1 MYELPEDFPDLTL
14 GDGLLNSLGV
24 EAQNLFNQ
32 DASLT
37 KKEEQDEI
45 LKDFM
50 EEYKI
55 DDIRDTM
62 DETAQVPEN
71 IYFFYGGDSDQFVNA
86 LEFIGLS
93 PINRE
98 FCAFL
103 LSDLSRKTRQRI
115 NLVFMLNL
123 EIFFTIIII
132 LVKTFTV
139 SYCLNEMTR
148 QLMSLKKSRTK
159 TVLKHILALFCKVFQ

>member
-24 EAQNLFNQ
+24 EAQNLFDQ

-62 DETAQVPEN
+62 DKTAQVPEN
-71 IYFFYGGDSDQFVNA
+71 LYFFMVETA
-86 LEFIGLS
+86 
-93 PINRE
+93 
-98 FCAFL
+98 
-103 LSDLSRKTRQRI
+103 I
-115 NLVFMLNL
+115 NL
-123 EIFFTIIII
+123 
-132 LVKTFTV
+132 
-139 SYCLNEMTR
+139 
-148 QLMSLKKSRTK
+148 
-159 TVLKHILALFCKVFQ
+159 

>member
-71 IYFFYGGDSDQFVNA
+71 IYFF
-86 LEFIGLS
+86 LWW
-93 PINRE
+93 
-98 FCAFL
+98 
-103 LSDLSRKTRQRI
+103 RQ
-115 NLVFMLNL
+115 
-123 EIFFTIIII
+123 
-132 LVKTFTV
+132 
-139 SYCLNEMTR
+139 
-148 QLMSLKKSRTK
+148 
-159 TVLKHILALFCKVFQ
+159 

>member
-24 EAQNLFNQ
+24 EAQNLFDQ

-62 DETAQVPEN
+62 DETAQVPEK
-71 IYFFYGGDSDQFVNA
+71 IFFFMV
-86 LEFIGLS
+86 E
-93 PINRE
+93 
-98 FCAFL
+98 
-103 LSDLSRKTRQRI
+103 TVI
-115 NLVFMLNL
+115 NL
-123 EIFFTIIII
+123 
-132 LVKTFTV
+132 
-139 SYCLNEMTR
+139 
-148 QLMSLKKSRTK
+148 
-159 TVLKHILALFCKVFQ
+159 

>member
-55 DDIRDTM
+55 DDI
-62 DETAQVPEN
+62 
-71 IYFFYGGDSDQFVNA
+71 
-86 LEFIGLS
+86 
-93 PINRE
+93 
-98 FCAFL
+98 
-103 LSDLSRKTRQRI
+103 
-115 NLVFMLNL
+115 
-123 EIFFTIIII
+123 
-132 LVKTFTV
+132 
-139 SYCLNEMTR
+139 
-148 QLMSLKKSRTK
+148 
-159 TVLKHILALFCKVFQ
+159 

>member
-24 EAQNLFNQ
+24 EAQNLFDQ

-55 DDIRDTM
+55 DDIRD
-62 DETAQVPEN
+62 N
-71 IYFFYGGDSDQFVNA
+71 G
-86 LEFIGLS
+86 
-93 PINRE
+93 
-98 FCAFL
+98 
-103 LSDLSRKTRQRI
+103 
-115 NLVFMLNL
+115 
-123 EIFFTIIII
+123 
-132 LVKTFTV
+132 
-139 SYCLNEMTR
+139 
-148 QLMSLKKSRTK
+148 
-159 TVLKHILALFCKVFQ
+159 

>member
-24 EAQNLFNQ
+24 EAQNLFDQ

-50 EEYKI
+50 EEHKI

-62 DETAQVPEN
+62 DETAQVPEK
-71 IYFFYGGDSDQFVNA
+71 FFFFMV
-86 LEFIGLS
+86 E
-93 PINRE
+93 
-98 FCAFL
+98 
-103 LSDLSRKTRQRI
+103 TVI
-115 NLVFMLNL
+115 NLWML
-123 EIFFTIIII
+123 
-132 LVKTFTV
+132 
-139 SYCLNEMTR
+139 
-148 QLMSLKKSRTK
+148 
-159 TVLKHILALFCKVFQ
+159 

>member
-103 LSDLSRKTRQRI
+103 LSDLSRKTMTENKLSI
-115 NLVFMLNL
+115 HV
-123 EIFFTIIII
+123 ESGDIFYDNHNTSENFYSF
-132 LVKTFTV
+132 LL
-139 SYCLNEMTR
+139 S
-148 QLMSLKKSRTK
+148 Q
-159 TVLKHILALFCKVFQ
+159 